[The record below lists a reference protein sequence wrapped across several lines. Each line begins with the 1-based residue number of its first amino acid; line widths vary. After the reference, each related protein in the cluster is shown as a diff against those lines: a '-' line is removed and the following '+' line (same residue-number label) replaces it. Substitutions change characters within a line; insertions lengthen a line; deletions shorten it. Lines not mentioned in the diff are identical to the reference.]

1 MNIAINQPGG
11 RRQGQY
17 QDLAA
22 RSAKKHRT
30 LKKSSKNWLRQ
41 ASGQTNPEYRMVE
54 ADIWSDQP

>member
-22 RSAKKHRT
+22 RSAKKHRA

-41 ASGQTNPEYRMVE
+41 ASGQTNPEH
-54 ADIWSDQP
+54 